1 VEALQLTI
9 KLTDKWM
16 KAVNT
21 DPVIRDC
28 MYLYLMERGDT
39 ELIEICDRLGCKAKY
54 RRMAKGQDVIGWR
67 RFLEGMVCNEFG
79 KLQHDYYLASRSR
92 KTGRGWVQ
100 LLIVKLLE
108 ITHGQWLY
116 RNIQVHDKRSG
127 LLATNRKEEIQAE
140 IEAQQEIGFNGLLE
154 EDAYLGEC
162 NLGDLEDTSGEEEQ
176 YWLLAVKAAR
186 KAKTIKLNRTGQAST
201 GIT

>member
-1 VEALQLTI
+1 
-9 KLTDKWM
+9 M
-16 KAVNT
+16 
-21 DPVIRDC
+21 
-28 MYLYLMERGDT
+28 
-39 ELIEICDRLGCKAKY
+39 
-54 RRMAKGQDVIGWR
+54 
-67 RFLEGMVCNEFG
+67 EGMVCNEFG
-79 KLQHDYYLASRSR
+79 KLQHDYYLACGSR

-100 LLIVKLLE
+100 LFIVKLLE
-108 ITHGQWLY
+108 ITHGQWLC

-140 IEAQQEIGFNGLLE
+140 IKAQQEIGFNDLLE

-186 KAKTIKLNRTGQAST
+186 KAKTIELSRTGQAST